1 MKKYKY
7 TPKTKEELKAL
18 VKDESIYLG
27 DIDTSNITDMSCLFT
42 NSTRKDFSG
51 IEKWNTSKVI
61 TMAHMFSLCRF
72 FNQDISRW
80 DVGEVENM
88 SYMFHGCHYFNQPL
102 GDWDVKSVKSMRFM
116 FHKCYVFNQDISK
129 WDVRK
134 DQYTEN
140 TFLDCPIDNSNK
152 PEALQELSI

>member
-102 GDWDVKSVKSMRFM
+102 DDWDVGNVETMAGM
-116 FHKCYVFNQDISK
+116 FWGCESFNQNISK
-129 WDVRK
+129 WNVGRVVNMDSMFARC
-134 DQYTEN
+134 Y
-140 TFLDCPIDNSNK
+140 
-152 PEALQELSI
+152 

>member
-7 TPKTKEELKAL
+7 TPKTKEELQAL
-18 VKDESIYLG
+18 VEDESIYLG
-27 DIDTSNITDMSCLFT
+27 DIDTSEITDMSYLFA

>member
-88 SYMFHGCHYFNQPL
+88 SYMFHGCHYFNQ
-102 GDWDVKSVKSMRFM
+102 
-116 FHKCYVFNQDISK
+116 
-129 WDVRK
+129 
-134 DQYTEN
+134 
-140 TFLDCPIDNSNK
+140 
-152 PEALQELSI
+152 

>member
-1 MKKYKY
+1 MLKVFINIKARLLNLQVITKKDNKMKKYKY
-7 TPKTKEELKAL
+7 TPKTKEELQAL
-18 VKDESIYLG
+18 VEDESIYLG
-27 DIDTSNITDMSCLFT
+27 DIDTSEITDMSYLFA

-102 GDWDVKSVKSMRFM
+102 
-116 FHKCYVFNQDISK
+116 
-129 WDVRK
+129 
-134 DQYTEN
+134 
-140 TFLDCPIDNSNK
+140 
-152 PEALQELSI
+152 